1 MGTTSIKDNSKL
13 SKHELIFLL
22 ISAAVTITLVSTCSP
37 LYPFNPWDDANCFFT
52 LGRGILHGLVPYRD
66 LYEQKGPL
74 LYFIYALVALLSEKS
89 FIGAWIIELVT
100 ASVFAVFSWKIIKLF
115 TKTSKYM
122 LVLMPFFLGITYSNG
137 MFNFGGNAEEF
148 CFPLLSITLYFGLR
162 ATIYGDGLPR
172 NAETYICG
180 LITGIL
186 FWIKFTFIGFIA
198 GFCIYII
205 AVAIRKKDIKKL
217 FALIWRFLAAF
228 IVVSIPI
235 LIYFAATGSLK
246 DLWESYFYNKLFY
259 LNTSE
264 ARGIMTIPVIKNII
278 IVVVSI
284 GDVSLEY
291 PHFFVQL
298 LLTLVSFFFI
308 DKKLRKKSLRFFFV
322 TFIFAVFF
330 TFISS
335 AVIYYYGYI
344 LSYSFCLGL
353 IPVICLLDKLGK
365 RFKERDN
372 LIKAF
377 SVILFSAAYLV
388 TILLCKNMYLF
399 LKPKEFLSQYR
410 IAETIKQTPDA
421 KVITYDFM
429 DSGFYTAA
437 EILPSNKYY
446 CYNNIADSFPA
457 IREEQNRL
465 IEEGYYDY
473 VITTYFCDFDSD
485 NYDLIQEESSLF
497 VDYTS
502 EPILD
507 YYKLYKRVT

>member
-1 MGTTSIKDNSKL
+1 MGTTSLKDNSKL
-13 SKHELIFLL
+13 SKYELIFLL
-22 ISAAVTITLVSTCSP
+22 ISATVTITFVSTCSP

-89 FIGAWIIELVT
+89 FIGAWIIELIT
-100 ASVFAVFSWKIIKLF
+100 ASLFAVYSWKIIKLF
-115 TKTSKYM
+115 TEPSKYM
-122 LVLMPFFLGITYSNG
+122 LALIPLFLGITYSNG

-148 CFPLLSITLYFGLR
+148 CFPLLSIALYFGLR
-162 ATIYGDGLPR
+162 AIIYGDRFPK
-172 NAETYICG
+172 NTETYICG

-186 FWIKFTFIGFIA
+186 FWIKFTFIGFMA
-198 GFCIYII
+198 GFCLYLIV
-205 AVAIRKKDIKKL
+205 VAIRKKDIKKL

-235 LIYFAATGSLK
+235 LIYFGVTGSLK

-264 ARGIMTIPVIKNII
+264 AHGIMTIPVIKNII
-278 IVVVSI
+278 IIVVSI
-284 GDVSLEY
+284 FDVSVKY
-291 PHFFVQL
+291 PHFLVQL
-298 LLTLVSFFFI
+298 LLTLISLFFI
-308 DKKLRKKSLRFFFV
+308 DKKYRKKILTFFSV
-322 TFIFAVFF
+322 TFFFAVFF
-330 TFISS
+330 AFISS

-344 LSYSFCLGL
+344 LSYCYCLGL
-353 IPVICLLDKLGK
+353 IPFIWLLDKLIN
-365 RFKERDN
+365 RFKERKE
-372 LIKAF
+372 LIKSF
-377 SVILFSAAYLV
+377 SIIIFSAAYLA

-399 LKPKEFLSQYR
+399 LKPKQFLSQYR

-429 DSGFYTAA
+429 DSGFFTAA

-473 VITTYFCDFDSD
+473 VITTYFCDFESD
-485 NYDLIQEESSLF
+485 NYELIQEESSLF

-507 YYKLYKRVT
+507 YYKLYKRVS

>member
-1 MGTTSIKDNSKL
+1 MGTQSLKDKSKL
-13 SKHELIFLL
+13 TRFELITL
-22 ISAAVTITLVSTCSP
+22 IAASSITITLVSTCSP

-100 ASVFAVFSWKIIKLF
+100 TSVFAVYSWKIIRLF
-115 TKTSKYM
+115 TEPSKYM

-148 CFPLLSITLYFGLR
+148 CFPLLTIALYFGLR
-162 ATIYGDGLPR
+162 AIIHGDGLPKN
-172 NAETYICG
+172 NASFICG

-205 AVAIRKKDIKKL
+205 IVSIRKKDIKRL
-217 FALIWRFLAAF
+217 FGLIWRFLAAF

-235 LIYFAATGSLK
+235 LLYFVATGSLK
-246 DLWESYFYNKLFY
+246 DLWESYFYNKIFY

-264 ARGIMTIPVIKNII
+264 AHGIMTIPVIKNII
-278 IVVVSI
+278 TVVVSMVF
-284 GDVSLEY
+284 VSFEY
-291 PHFFVQL
+291 PHYPIQL
-298 LLTLVSFFFI
+298 LLAFISFFFVS
-308 DKKLRKKSLRFFFV
+308 KQHRKKVLLFFLV
-322 TFIFAVFF
+322 TFIFSALFAF
-330 TFISS
+330 LSS
-335 AVIYYYGYI
+335 SIIYYYGYI
-344 LSYSFCLGL
+344 HSYCFCLGL
-353 IPVICLLDKLGK
+353 IPVIRILEKLEN
-365 RFKERDN
+365 RFKERKE
-372 LIKAF
+372 LIKALSIIF
-377 SVILFSAAYLV
+377 LSVFYMV

-399 LKPKEFLSQYR
+399 LKPKQFLSQYR
-410 IAETIKQTPDA
+410 IAETIRQTPDA

-437 EILPSNKYY
+437 EILPANKYY

-473 VITTYFCDFDSD
+473 VITTYFCDFESD
-485 NYDLIQEESSLF
+485 NYELIQEESSPF

-502 EPILD
+502 KPILD
-507 YYKLYKRVT
+507 YYKLYKRVS